1 MHTARVY
8 NMYTGTFASMMK
20 LYNGMINFKKCEKVS
35 TLFPKKDSHV
45 SHFVMCKQQIK
56 ISTGVNIIMDDS
68 LSTY

>member
-1 MHTARVY
+1 
-8 NMYTGTFASMMK
+8 MYTGTFASMMK
-20 LYNGMINFKKCEKVS
+20 LYNGMINFKKCQKVS